1 MRLIRR
7 LLLLTIVGIG
17 GVAAFNYW
25 THNGWPVRPSV
36 ARLEA
41 QIAKQQASRLATRA
55 ATKAHEAASKV
66 GDTVSDSA
74 LTAKI
79 KSKMVLDDD
88 IEARGIDVDT
98 SGTTVTLSG
107 VVRSADERDR
117 AVRLAQETK
126 GVTKVVDKLRVRAS

>member
-7 LLLLTIVGIG
+7 LLLLTVVGIG
-17 GVAAFNYW
+17 SVAAFNYW
-25 THNGWPVRPSV
+25 THGEWPVRPRV

-41 QIAKQQASRLATRA
+41 QIAKQQAARLATQA
-55 ATKAHEAASKV
+55 AAKAHDAASKV

-88 IEARGIDVDT
+88 VEARGIDVNT
-98 SGTTVTLSG
+98 SGTIVTLSG
-107 VVRSADERDR
+107 VVRSVDERER

-126 GVTKVVDKLRVRAS
+126 GVTKVVDQLRVRVS

>member
-1 MRLIRR
+1 MRLIRK
-7 LLLLTIVGIG
+7 LMLLTIVGVG

-25 THNGWPVRPSV
+25 SQHGWSVRPR
-36 ARLEA
+36 AAALEA
-41 QIAKQQASRLATRA
+41 QIAKQQAARLATRA
-55 ATKAHEAASKV
+55 AAKASDAASKV

-88 IEARGIDVDT
+88 VTSRGIDVDT
-98 SGTTVTLSG
+98 SGTIVTLTG

-117 AVRLAQETK
+117 AVRLARETK
-126 GVTKVVDKLRVRAS
+126 GVTKVVDNLRVRES